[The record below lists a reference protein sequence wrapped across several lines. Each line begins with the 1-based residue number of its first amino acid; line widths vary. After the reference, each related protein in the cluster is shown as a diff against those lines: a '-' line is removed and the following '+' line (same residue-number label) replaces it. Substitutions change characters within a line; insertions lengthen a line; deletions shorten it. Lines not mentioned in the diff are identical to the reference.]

1 MISHW
6 KQREH
11 YFCGSRLTEA
21 FQNQATVACPVYKLE
36 LTDAQ
41 VKPPTRMILRFIE
54 KIKVGCKKCKMQ
66 LSYEDAASPVC
77 SPPAPT
83 PALAG
88 ASHPRLLPAPAVVPA
103 VPVQPAAAVLTLQD
117 SI

>member
-1 MISHW
+1 
-6 KQREH
+6 
-11 YFCGSRLTEA
+11 
-21 FQNQATVACPVYKLE
+21 
-36 LTDAQ
+36 
-41 VKPPTRMILRFIE
+41 
-54 KIKVGCKKCKMQ
+54 MQ
-66 LSYEDAASPVC
+66 LNYEDAASPVC

-117 SI
+117 SIQELRQGKVSAGVENLARCLASQNSESLQRWQVSSSQDRGQGK